1 MTETLTYRQLRRSRS
16 DRMVAGVSGGLGRY
30 FDVNPVLYRVGFVVL
45 ALLGGAG
52 ILIYAVAALVI
63 PDEGHDES
71 IVEAAV
77 RERRDRPWRLVGL
90 ALVTIS
96 TIVLLS
102 EARVWDGHL
111 AWVLVLISG
120 IVLLSFGPRLWRE
133 ATATPGPD
141 TSDSRAA
148 PSSAPQRSFAIAT
161 AVLGVLVV
169 AAGVL
174 GVLAAA
180 GVDVPWAF
188 ALAVAAGAV
197 GVAVVVGAVLHL
209 RVGWLVFVGLVLG
222 AAAILAS
229 TIDLK
234 LEDGMGD
241 RTYAPLSAGRPPRR
255 VPARR
260 RQPRARPRPREAAA
274 RRDRGEGD
282 PGRRPSGRD
291 RPARASRSTSRA
303 TSTGARA
310 SCSASARTGTTSTTP
325 SRALPVPTSRSS
337 SSTRTSASARSRW
350 SAPYDDRDVPPTP
363 PAEPGQA
370 RDRRRLRRHR
380 RGDRRRPDAGAA
392 RLRAARTRR
401 RRRDR
406 AVPGAVALH
415 ARPPLA
421 RRAAAAR
428 RGLDRAPRPRDLGPC
443 DPRARADR
451 GRARPALAPRRL
463 ACGPASRSR
472 WPASSPSPPEPRCC
486 SRAAAPRSAS
496 SRPAPCSERCC

>member
-1 MTETLTYRQLRRSRS
+1 
-16 DRMVAGVSGGLGRY
+16 
-30 FDVNPVLYRVGFVVL
+30 VLYRVGFVVL

-63 PDEGHDES
+63 PDDGRDES

-96 TIVLLS
+96 AIVLLS

-141 TSDSRAA
+141 TPDGAV
-148 PSSAPQRSFAIAT
+148 PPPSAPQRSFAIAT
-161 AVLGVLVV
+161 AVLGALVV

-197 GVAVVVGAVLHL
+197 GVAVVIGAVLHL

-241 RTYAPLSAGRPPRR
+241 RTYAPLSATGLRDEYRLGVGNLDLDLGGVRLPPGETEVKATLGVGHLVVT
-255 VPARR
+255 VP
-260 RQPRARPRPREAAA
+260 
-274 RRDRGEGD
+274 RGVALDVTSHVDWGESVLLGHD
-282 PGRRPSGRD
+282 ENGHDVDDTLTS
-291 RPARASRSTSRA
+291 PA
-303 TSTGARA
+303 
-310 SCSASARTGTTSTTP
+310 GTD
-325 SRALPVPTSRSS
+325 LPKLVLD
-337 SSTRTSASARSRW
+337 A
-350 SAPYDDRDVPPTP
+350 DVGI
-363 PAEPGQA
+363 GQVEVV
-370 RDRRRLRRHR
+370 
-380 RGDRRRPDAGAA
+380 
-392 RLRAARTRR
+392 
-401 RRRDR
+401 R
-406 AVPGAVALH
+406 AV
-415 ARPPLA
+415 R
-421 RRAAAAR
+421 
-428 RGLDRAPRPRDLGPC
+428 
-443 DPRARADR
+443 
-451 GRARPALAPRRL
+451 
-463 ACGPASRSR
+463 
-472 WPASSPSPPEPRCC
+472 
-486 SRAAAPRSAS
+486 
-496 SRPAPCSERCC
+496 